1 MGTNKYEAGA
11 VAAAEWW
18 TKNIGSN
25 AKQISANE
33 MQSLFLRMCSSST
46 RISDEQLKKFFK
58 LLKKRVMKELETG
71 RYVNLTVDNV
81 PDEILAEVA
90 RECGI
95 SNRAFPCQTSMWIDS
110 KQVVVSCGYGS
121 EQQEIYN
128 ISNGSKIHVQEAPE
142 PGSY

>member
-1 MGTNKYEAGA
+1 MKTNKYEAGA
-11 VAAAEWW
+11 LAAAEWW

-25 AKQISANE
+25 AKQIAADE

-46 RISDEQLKKFFK
+46 RISDEQLQKFFK
-58 LLKKRVMKELETG
+58 LLKNRVIKEMKSN
-71 RYVNLTVDNV
+71 RNVNLSVDYY

-95 SNRAFPCQTSMWIDS
+95 SNSAFPCQTSMWIDE
-110 KQVVVSCGYGS
+110 KQVVVSNGYGA

-128 ISNGSKIHVQEAPE
+128 TKNFDPQAQGYPE
-142 PGSY
+142 PGCF